1 MKVDKLLFEDNG
13 IEQRIDKYLVWFYQ
27 NITRS
32 QIQNMIEKEEVKVNG
47 NKIKANYILRD
58 GDVIE
63 ILFNDPIPSLIQAE
77 DIPLDVLYE
86 DEDIIVVNKP
96 SGMVVHP
103 AVGNKSGTLVN
114 ALLNHCKDLSG
125 INGESRPGIVHRID
139 KDTSGLL
146 VVCKNDFSHNE
157 MAKQFQ
163 NKEVNKIYYAI
174 CSGVIPHNVG
184 VIEAPIG
191 RDSQNRQQMTISDK
205 GKNAVTHF
213 RVLERFNNHTLIEVK
228 LETGRTHQIRVHM
241 KYIGYPVC
249 GDPIYGY
256 KKEVVET
263 GQYLHAKK
271 IGFNHPRNGQY
282 MEIDSDLPEYFQT
295 FLNELYEKKS
305 SV

>member
-1 MKVDKLLFEDNG
+1 MKIDKLLFEDNG
-13 IEQRIDKYLVWFYQ
+13 LDQRIDKYLVWFYQ
-27 NITRS
+27 DITRS

-47 NKIKANYILRD
+47 NKVKANYILRD
-58 GDVIE
+58 GDEIE
-63 ILFNDPIPSLIQAE
+63 ILFNDPVPSLIKAE
-77 DIPLDVLYE
+77 DIPIDVEYE

-114 ALLNHCKDLSG
+114 ALLHHCKDLSG

-146 VVCKNDFSHNE
+146 VVCKNDYSHNE

-191 RDSQNRQQMTISDK
+191 RDIQNRQQMAISDK

-271 IGFNHPRNGQY
+271 LGFKHPRSGEY
-282 MEIDSDLPEYFQT
+282 IEVDSKLPDYFQT

-305 SV
+305 SA

>member
-1 MKVDKLLFEDNG
+1 MKIDKLLFEDNG
-13 IEQRIDKYLVWFYQ
+13 IDQRIDKYLVWFYQ
-27 NITRS
+27 DITRS
-32 QIQNMIEKEEVKVNG
+32 QIQNMIEKEEVRVNG

-58 GDVIE
+58 GDAIE
-63 ILFNDPIPSLIQAE
+63 VLFNDPVPSMIQAE
-77 DIPLDVLYE
+77 DIPIDIKYE

-103 AVGNKSGTLVN
+103 AIGNKSGTLVN
-114 ALLNHCKDLSG
+114 ALLHHCKDLSG

-146 VVCKNDFSHNE
+146 VICKNDASHNE

-174 CSGVIPHNVG
+174 CSGVISHNVG

-191 RDSQNRQQMTISDK
+191 RDIQNRQQMAISDK
-205 GKNAVTHF
+205 GKNAITHF
-213 RVLERFNNHTLIEVK
+213 KVLERFNNHTLIEVK

-249 GDPIYGY
+249 GDPLYGH

-271 IGFNHPRNGQY
+271 LGFKHPKTKEY
-282 MEIDSDLPEYFQT
+282 IEIDSELPEYFQT
-295 FLNELYEKKS
+295 FLNELYEKKNS
-305 SV
+305 L